1 MPGLNPGI
9 LFLPG
14 KEGPRVK
21 PGGDEISDLIMPGLD
36 PGILVVVANGDP
48 QQRCC
53 GKITNCLKEN
63 GRKPLR
69 LKIKTVYCR
78 RSGSGE

>member
-1 MPGLNPGI
+1 
-9 LFLPG
+9 
-14 KEGPRVK
+14 
-21 PGGDEISDLIMPGLD
+21 MPGLD